1 MKLVYVN
8 ADAHQ
13 RDIPVP
19 GGWLTVTA
27 GEPFDIADD
36 IGESLLDQSIFV
48 KADTAEPKEK
58 K

>member
-1 MKLVYVN
+1 MRLVYVN
-8 ADAHQ
+8 ADAEK
-13 RDIPVP
+13 RDIQIP

-36 IGESLLDQSIFV
+36 IGTSLLAQSIYEP
-48 KADTAEPKEK
+48 APPAAPKEK